1 MSLIDDMRRQE
12 VSVTVTR
19 DHHGEGL
26 AGIKATTPVERLAD
40 YIAAIG
46 LTPAEDTE
54 AYRYAS
60 LPLCVIDAV
69 FSIGVKY
76 ETTEATVDR
85 VCDRLGWPKLASS
98 RAGRGEGPQGLTDL
112 LHAHEGLTAEEA
124 AAQIY
129 GNRQRTSTKSGILK
143 AEAVRLF
150 AEALRTAGIDSFA
163 DITPDRMEL
172 AEALVLGLPGQGSG
186 IAFDYFRMLAGDDSF
201 IKPDRMVLRF
211 VATALDLP
219 AEPNPRL
226 SSVLV
231 RLAAR
236 ELARRGH
243 NWTPR
248 ALDYAI
254 WVRQRGAEG

>member
-1 MSLIDDMRRQE
+1 MSLIDDIWGRGL
-12 VSVTVTR
+12 T
-19 DHHGEGL
+19 GEGRLTSCGQIL
-26 AGIKATTPVERLAD
+26 AGRRIANPVERLAD
-40 YIAAIG
+40 HIEAIG
-46 LTPAEDTE
+46 LVPAEDAD

-69 FSIGVKY
+69 FSIGVTY
-76 ETTEATVDR
+76 QSTVATVAR
-85 VCDRLGWPKLASS
+85 VCDRLGWPRLAPS
-98 RAGRGEGPQGLTDL
+98 RAARGAGPQGLTNL
-112 LHAHEGLTAEEA
+112 LEAHAGLMAEA
-124 AAQIY
+124 AAVEIY
-129 GNRQRTSTKSGILK
+129 GNQQRTSSKSGILK

-150 AEALRTAGIDSFA
+150 ADALRTAGIDSFA
-163 DITPDRMEL
+163 DITPDRMDL

-231 RLAAR
+231 RLGAR

-243 NWTPR
+243 DWTPR
-248 ALDYAI
+248 TLDYAI
-254 WVRQRGAEG
+254 WVRQRGYGE

>member
-1 MSLIDDMRRQE
+1 MSVADVRRP
-12 VSVTVTR
+12 
-19 DHHGEGL
+19 DGESP
-26 AGIKATTPVERLAD
+26 AGSKGATPVERLAD
-40 YIAAIG
+40 YIEAIG
-46 LTPAEDTE
+46 LVPAEDTE

-69 FSIGVKY
+69 FSIGVTY
-76 ETTEATVDR
+76 DSTMATVGR
-85 VCDRLGWPKLASS
+85 VCDRLGWPRLATS
-98 RAGRGEGPQGLTDL
+98 RAGRGAGTQGLTDL
-112 LHAHEGLTAEEA
+112 LGAHAGLTAEEA

-143 AEAVRLF
+143 AEAVQLF
-150 AEALRTAGIDSFA
+150 AEVLLTAGINSFA

-243 NWTPR
+243 DWTPR
-248 ALDYAI
+248 TLDYAI
-254 WVRQRGAEG
+254 WIRQRGAEG

>member
-1 MSLIDDMRRQE
+1 MSLIDDKWRQE
-12 VSVTVTR
+12 MTVTVTR

-40 YIAAIG
+40 YVEAIG
-46 LTPAEDTE
+46 LVPAQDAD

-69 FSIGVKY
+69 FSISVTY
-76 ETTEATVDR
+76 ESTVATVAR
-85 VCDRLGWPKLASS
+85 VCNWLGWPRLAPA
-98 RAGRGEGPQGLTDL
+98 RATRGDGPQGLTDL
-112 LHAHEGLTAEEA
+112 LDAHAGLTAEEVA
-124 AAQIY
+124 EQIY

-163 DITPDRMEL
+163 DIMPDRMEL

-243 NWTPR
+243 DWTPR
-248 ALDYAI
+248 TLDYAI
-254 WVRQRGAEG
+254 WVRQRGAEE

>member
-1 MSLIDDMRRQE
+1 MSGTD
-12 VSVTVTR
+12 TR
-19 DHHGEGL
+19 DHHDEGL
-26 AGIKATTPVERLAD
+26 GGNKLANPVERLAD
-40 YIAAIG
+40 YVEAIG
-46 LTPAEDTE
+46 LVPAEDTE

-76 ETTEATVDR
+76 ETTEATVGR
-85 VCDRLGWPKLASS
+85 VCDRLGWPRLAAS
-98 RAGRGEGPQGLTDL
+98 RARRGAGPQGLTDL
-112 LHAHEGLTAEEA
+112 LGAHAGLTAEEVA
-124 AAQIY
+124 EQIY

-150 AEALRTAGIDSFA
+150 AQALRTAGIDSFA

-243 NWTPR
+243 DWTPR
-248 ALDYAI
+248 TLDYAI

>member
-1 MSLIDDMRRQE
+1 MS
-12 VSVTVTR
+12 VAGTR
-19 DHHGEGL
+19 DHYGGRL
-26 AGIKATTPVERLAD
+26 AGSTAATPVERLAD
-40 YIAAIG
+40 YIEAIG

-69 FSIGVKY
+69 FSIGVTY
-76 ETTEATVDR
+76 DSTVATVGR
-85 VCDRLGWPKLASS
+85 VCDRLGWPRLASS
-98 RAGRGEGPQGLTDL
+98 RAGRGAGPQGLADL
-112 LHAHEGLTAEEA
+112 LDAHAGLTAEEA
-124 AAQIY
+124 AERLY

-211 VATALDLP
+211 VATALDLS

-243 NWTPR
+243 DWTPR
-248 ALDYAI
+248 TLDYAI

>member
-1 MSLIDDMRRQE
+1 MSD
-12 VSVTVTR
+12 TVTR
-19 DHHGEGL
+19 KHHDEGL
-26 AGIKATTPVERLAD
+26 AGNKLANPVERLAD
-40 YIAAIG
+40 YIEAIG
-46 LTPAEDTE
+46 LVPAEDTE

-69 FSIGVKY
+69 FSIGVTY
-76 ETTEATVDR
+76 DSTVATVGR
-85 VCDRLGWPKLASS
+85 VCDRLGWPRLASS
-98 RAGRGEGPQGLTDL
+98 RTGRGAGTQGLTDL
-112 LHAHEGLTAEEA
+112 LNAHVGLTAEEVA
-124 AAQIY
+124 GRIY

-150 AEALRTAGIDSFA
+150 AEALRNAGIDSFA
-163 DITPDRMEL
+163 DIMPDRMEL

-226 SSVLV
+226 SSILV

-243 NWTPR
+243 DWTPR
-248 ALDYAI
+248 TLDYAI
-254 WVRQRGAEG
+254 WVRQRGAQG

>member
-1 MSLIDDMRRQE
+1 MSLIDDIWRRNLAAE
-12 VSVTVTR
+12 GMLTPR
-19 DHHGEGL
+19 GEGT
-26 AGIKATTPVERLAD
+26 AGRRMANPVERLAD
-40 YIAAIG
+40 YIEAIG
-46 LTPAEDTE
+46 LVPAQDAD

-69 FSIGVKY
+69 FSIGVTY
-76 ETTEATVDR
+76 ESTVATVAR
-85 VCDRLGWPKLASS
+85 VCDRLGWPRLAPS
-98 RAGRGEGPQGLTDL
+98 RATRGAGPQGLTNL
-112 LHAHEGLTAEEA
+112 LEAHAGLTAEA
-124 AAQIY
+124 AAEHIY
-129 GNRQRTSTKSGILK
+129 GNRQRTSSKSGILK

-150 AEALRTAGIDSFA
+150 AEALLTAGIDSFP
-163 DITPDRMEL
+163 DITPDRMGL

-219 AEPNPRL
+219 TEPNPRL

-231 RLAAR
+231 LLAAR

-243 NWTPR
+243 DWTPR
-248 ALDYAI
+248 TLDYAI
-254 WVRQRGAEG
+254 WVKQRGYGE

>member
-1 MSLIDDMRRQE
+1 MSLIDDIWGRHLTIEGMLTPR
-12 VSVTVTR
+12 
-19 DHHGEGL
+19 GEAL
-26 AGIKATTPVERLAD
+26 AGRRMANPVERLAD
-40 YIAAIG
+40 YIEAIG
-46 LTPAEDTE
+46 LVPAQDAD

-69 FSIGVKY
+69 FSIGVTY
-76 ETTEATVDR
+76 ESTVATVAR
-85 VCDRLGWPKLASS
+85 VCNRLGWPRLAPS
-98 RAGRGEGPQGLTDL
+98 RATRCAGPQGLTDL
-112 LHAHEGLTAEEA
+112 LEAHAGLTAEA
-124 AAQIY
+124 AAGQIY
-129 GNRQRTSTKSGILK
+129 GNRQRTSSKSGILK

-150 AEALRTAGIDSFA
+150 AEALLTARIDSFA
-163 DITPDRMEL
+163 DITPDRMDL

-219 AEPNPRL
+219 AEPHPRL

-231 RLAAR
+231 RLVAK

-243 NWTPR
+243 DWTPR
-248 ALDYAI
+248 TLDYAI
-254 WVRQRGAEG
+254 WVRQRGYGE

>member
-1 MSLIDDMRRQE
+1 MSLIDDIWRQE
-12 VSVTVTR
+12 VSGTGTR
-19 DHHGEGL
+19 DHHAEGL
-26 AGIKATTPVERLAD
+26 AGNKLANPVERLAD
-40 YIAAIG
+40 YIEAIR
-46 LTPAEDTE
+46 LVPAEDTE

-69 FSIGVKY
+69 FSIGVTY
-76 ETTEATVDR
+76 DSTVATVGR
-85 VCDRLGWPKLASS
+85 VCDRLGWPRLATS
-98 RAGRGEGPQGLTDL
+98 RAGRGAGTQGLTDL
-112 LHAHEGLTAEEA
+112 LGAHEGLTAEEVA
-124 AAQIY
+124 EQIY

-150 AEALRTAGIDSFA
+150 ARALQTAGIDSFA

-219 AEPNPRL
+219 TEPNPRL

-243 NWTPR
+243 DWTPR
-248 ALDYAI
+248 TLDYAI
-254 WVRQRGAEG
+254 WVRQRGAGG

>member
-1 MSLIDDMRRQE
+1 MSG
-12 VSVTVTR
+12 TGTR
-19 DHHGEGL
+19 YHLGGRL
-26 AGIKATTPVERLAD
+26 AGVKETTPVERLAD
-40 YIAAIG
+40 YIEAIG
-46 LTPAEDTE
+46 LVPAEDTE

-76 ETTEATVDR
+76 ETTEATVGR
-85 VCDRLGWPKLASS
+85 VCDRLGWPRLASS

-112 LHAHEGLTAEEA
+112 LHAHEGLTAEEVA
-124 AAQIY
+124 EQIY

-150 AEALRTAGIDSFA
+150 AEALLTAGINSFA
-163 DITPDRMEL
+163 DITPDRMDL
-172 AEALVLGLPGQGSG
+172 VEALVLGLPGQGSG

-226 SSVLV
+226 SSALV

-236 ELARRGH
+236 ELACRGH
-243 NWTPR
+243 DWTPR
-248 ALDYAI
+248 TLDYAI
-254 WVRQRGAEG
+254 WVRQRRSEG

>member
-1 MSLIDDMRRQE
+1 MS
-12 VSVTVTR
+12 VAVTR
-19 DHHGEGL
+19 EHHDEGL
-26 AGIKATTPVERLAD
+26 AGNKLDNPVERLAD
-40 YIAAIG
+40 YIEAIG
-46 LTPAEDTE
+46 LVPAEDTE

-76 ETTEATVDR
+76 ETTEATVGR
-85 VCDRLGWPKLASS
+85 VCERLGWPKLAAS
-98 RAGRGEGPQGLTDL
+98 RAGRGAGSQSLADL
-112 LHAHEGLTAEEA
+112 LDAHAGLTAEEVA
-124 AAQIY
+124 EHIY

-150 AEALRTAGIDSFA
+150 AEALRTARIDSFA

-236 ELARRGH
+236 ELVCRGH
-243 NWTPR
+243 DWTPR
-248 ALDYAI
+248 TLDYAI
-254 WVRQRGAEG
+254 WVRQRGAAG

>member
-1 MSLIDDMRRQE
+1 MRRRE
-12 VSVTVTR
+12 VSGTDTR

-26 AGIKATTPVERLAD
+26 AGTKAITPVERLAD
-40 YIAAIG
+40 YIEAIG
-46 LTPAEDTE
+46 LVPDEDTE

-76 ETTEATVDR
+76 ETTEATVGR
-85 VCDRLGWPKLASS
+85 VCDRLGWPKLALS
-98 RAGRGEGPQGLTDL
+98 RSGRGAGPQSLTDL
-112 LHAHEGLTAEEA
+112 LDAHVGLTAEEVA
-124 AAQIY
+124 EQIY

-150 AEALRTAGIDSFA
+150 AQALRTAGIDSFA

-219 AEPNPRL
+219 AEPNPRQ

-243 NWTPR
+243 DWTPR
-248 ALDYAI
+248 TLDYAI

>member
-1 MSLIDDMRRQE
+1 MSLIDDIWRQRL
-12 VSVTVTR
+12 TVEGTLTP
-19 DHHGEGL
+19 HGETL
-26 AGIKATTPVERLAD
+26 AGRRMANPVERLAD
-40 YIAAIG
+40 YIGAIG
-46 LTPAEDTE
+46 LVSAQDAD

-69 FSIGVKY
+69 FSIGVTY
-76 ETTEATVDR
+76 ESTVATVAR
-85 VCDRLGWPKLASS
+85 VCDRLGWPRLAPS
-98 RAGRGEGPQGLTDL
+98 RATRGDGPQGLTDL
-112 LHAHEGLTAEEA
+112 LEAHAGLTSEA
-124 AAQIY
+124 AAVEIY
-129 GNRQRTSTKSGILK
+129 GNRQRTSSKSGILK

-150 AEALRTAGIDSFA
+150 ANALVIAGIDRFA

-211 VATALDLP
+211 VSAALDLP

-236 ELARRGH
+236 ELARRGQD
-243 NWTPR
+243 WTPR
-248 ALDYAI
+248 TLDYAI
-254 WVRQRGAEG
+254 WVRQRGAER